1 MEGKQLEPI
10 KVEISPDM
18 RAMIWG
24 VRATG
29 ALGKQAYNKILTLA
43 DKDIEKLKEV
53 QRFINVLVELHEER
67 EVN

>member
-24 VRATG
+24 VRANG
-29 ALGKQAYNKILTLA
+29 ALGKQAYNKVLTLA
-43 DKDIEKLKEV
+43 EKDIEKLKYV
-53 QRFINVLVELHEER
+53 QRFINALVNMAEQ

>member
-24 VRATG
+24 VRANG

-43 DKDIEKLKEV
+43 EKDIEKLKDV
-53 QRFINVLVELHEER
+53 QRFVNALVNMAEQES
-67 EVN
+67 N

>member
-1 MEGKQLEPI
+1 MESNQLEPI

-24 VRATG
+24 VRANG
-29 ALGKQAYNKILTLA
+29 ALGKQAYNKVLTLA
-43 DKDIEKLKEV
+43 EKDIEKLKDV
-53 QRFINVLVELHEER
+53 QRFVNALVNMAEQ

>member
-24 VRATG
+24 VRANG

-43 DKDIEKLKEV
+43 EKDIEKLKDV
-53 QRFINVLVELHEER
+53 QRFINALVNLAEQ

>member
-24 VRATG
+24 VRANG

-43 DKDIEKLKEV
+43 EKDIEKLKDV
-53 QRFINVLVELHEER
+53 QRFVNALVNMAEQ

>member
-10 KVEISPDM
+10 KVERSPDM

-24 VRATG
+24 VRANG
-29 ALGKQAYNKILTLA
+29 ALGKQAYNKVLTLA
-43 DKDIEKLKEV
+43 EKDIEKLKDV
-53 QRFINVLVELHEER
+53 QRFVNALVNMAEQ

>member
-10 KVEISPDM
+10 KVEISPEM

-24 VRATG
+24 VRANG
-29 ALGKQAYNKILTLA
+29 ALGKQAYNKVLTLA
-43 DKDIEKLKEV
+43 EKDIEKLKDV
-53 QRFINVLVELHEER
+53 QRFINALVNLAEQ

>member
-24 VRATG
+24 VRANG
-29 ALGKQAYNKILTLA
+29 ALGKQAYNKVLTLA
-43 DKDIEKLKEV
+43 EKDIEKLKDV
-53 QRFINVLVELHEER
+53 QRFVNALVNMAEQ

>member
-10 KVEISPDM
+10 KVEVSPEM

-24 VRATG
+24 VRANG
-29 ALGKQAYNKILTLA
+29 ALGKQAYNKVLTLA
-43 DKDIEKLKEV
+43 EKDIEKLKDV
-53 QRFINVLVELHEER
+53 QRFVNALVNMAEQ

>member
-10 KVEISPDM
+10 KVEISPEM

-24 VRATG
+24 VRANG
-29 ALGKQAYNKILTLA
+29 ALGKQAYNKVLTLA
-43 DKDIEKLKEV
+43 EKDIEKLKDV
-53 QRFINVLVELHEER
+53 QRFINALVNMAEQ

>member
-10 KVEISPDM
+10 KVEISPEM

-24 VRATG
+24 VRANG

-43 DKDIEKLKEV
+43 EKDIEKLKDV
-53 QRFINVLVELHEER
+53 QRFVNALVNMAEQ

>member
-24 VRATG
+24 GRANG
-29 ALGKQAYNKILTLA
+29 ALGKQAYNKVLTLA
-43 DKDIEKLKEV
+43 EKDIEKLKDV
-53 QRFINVLVELHEER
+53 QRFINALVNLAEQ

>member
-10 KVEISPDM
+10 KVKVSSEM
-18 RAMIWG
+18 RAMLWAA
-24 VRATG
+24 RANG

-43 DKDIEKLKEV
+43 EKDIEKLKDV
-53 QRFINVLVELHEER
+53 QRFVNALVNMAEQ

>member
-10 KVEISPDM
+10 KVEISSEM

-24 VRATG
+24 VRANG

-43 DKDIEKLKEV
+43 EKDIEKLKDV
-53 QRFINVLVELHEER
+53 QRFVNALVNMAEQ

>member
-10 KVEISPDM
+10 KVEISPEM

-24 VRATG
+24 VRANG
-29 ALGKQAYNKILTLA
+29 ALGKQAYNKVLTLA
-43 DKDIEKLKEV
+43 EKDIEKLKDV
-53 QRFINVLVELHEER
+53 QRFVNALVNMAEQ

>member
-24 VRATG
+24 VRANG

-43 DKDIEKLKEV
+43 EKDIEKLKDV
-53 QRFINVLVELHEER
+53 QRFVNALVNLAEQ